1 MEDRRALHLNSVL
14 GLPLLRGRDR
24 VVLGG
29 QVVLVVLGGQV
40 APVVLAVLVASVEA
54 PASSTRRRCSSG

>member
-1 MEDRRALHLNSVL
+1 MLR
-14 GLPLLRGRDR
+14 LPLPELRVQVVQ

-29 QVVLVVLGGQV
+29 QVVLVVPAVLGGPV

-54 PASSTRRRCSSG
+54 PASSTRRRCSNG